1 MIVPFLFTFDEYSK
15 EKPTHQWVA
24 NKFLDFCF
32 KNHFP
37 VILQE
42 KYTKLPSEYKEKNHN
57 STSKKMQNDFGYEV
71 LSNEEFKNVDIKKI
85 TKAEEKEIT
94 KKEKEELTAEEK
106 EVKSLRKQVQEKLI
120 KFATRIPI

>member
-57 STSKKMQNDFGYEV
+57 STSKKCKTILVMRYCQM
-71 LSNEEFKNVDIKKI
+71 
-85 TKAEEKEIT
+85 
-94 KKEKEELTAEEK
+94 
-106 EVKSLRKQVQEKLI
+106 KSSKM
-120 KFATRIPI
+120 